1 MLERVQPGLFA
12 QLVVVPLFA
21 EHKILTQVA
30 GHDSNVIKIL
40 PPLVLSESDV
50 DWFVEALNATLGRA
64 QKLPRAMVR
73 FALKAARA
81 NRQGRRLAKSV

>member
-12 QLVVVPLFA
+12 QLVVVPLFS

-40 PPLVLSESDV
+40 PPLVLSEADV
-50 DWFVEALNATLGRA
+50 DWFGGALAATLQRA
-64 QKLPRAMVR
+64 QRLPRAMVS

-81 NRQGRRLAKSV
+81 NRPRLVRAR